1 MSGRPVVWITRPQP
15 GATRTAEALVEA
27 GYDPVMLPLTEIR
40 ACEPGLSPEDAVGF
54 HAIAVTSANALRHA
68 PAALLDALS
77 GKTVYAVG
85 DATAAEARSRGLA
98 AADSAGGAVDDLVSL
113 IAEREKPGASVLY
126 LCGRPRTGELD
137 RKLEE
142 KGFECH
148 LAELYVAE
156 IVSYPTDYFR
166 NALNRHA
173 PDAALFHSGL
183 SAEAF
188 ADKVLPEF
196 PEEFERT
203 MFFVLSTRIAAV
215 LPAAMKPRIIVSS
228 EPNERALLAALR
240 AALPPAGT

>member
-1 MSGRPVVWITRPQP
+1 MSRKPVVWITRPQP
-15 GATRTAEALVEA
+15 GATRTAEALVDA
-27 GYDPVMLPLTEIR
+27 GYEPVLLPLTEIR
-40 ACEPGLSPEDAVGF
+40 PCDPGLAPKDAAGFDAV
-54 HAIAVTSANALRHA
+54 AVTSANALRHA
-68 PAALLDALS
+68 PSELLDVLA
-77 GKTVYAVG
+77 GKPVYTVG

-148 LAELYVAE
+148 LAELYAAE

-173 PDAALFHSGL
+173 PDAVLFHSAL
-183 SAEAF
+183 SATAF
-188 ADKVLPEF
+188 AEKVLPQLSQQIEKQ
-196 PEEFERT
+196 T
-203 MFFVLSTRIAAV
+203 LFVLSARIAAAFPEAV
-215 LPAAMKPRIIVSS
+215 KPHIAVSD
-228 EPNERALLAALR
+228 EPHERALLAALR
-240 AALPPAGT
+240 AGLPPRRN